1 MAETP
6 HSTTRL
12 RLRVSPGARRTELA
26 GRYAD
31 GWKVRVSA
39 APERGRANEAVV
51 GLLAR
56 RLGLDRSDITL
67 VSGHAARDK
76 VVELRGLG
84 RAEAERKL
92 SRGQDESG
100 PRGQGS

>member
-1 MAETP
+1 MAE
-6 HSTTRL
+6 SSTRL
-12 RLRVSPGARRTELA
+12 RLRVSPGARRTELVGPYA
-26 GRYAD
+26 G

-39 APERGRANEAVV
+39 APERGQANEAVV

-56 RLGLDRSDITL
+56 RLGIARDAVSV

-84 RAEAERKL
+84 RTEAERKL
-92 SRGQDESG
+92 SRGQAESSS
-100 PRGQGS
+100 RGSSS

>member
-1 MAETP
+1 MAEP
-6 HSTTRL
+6 TTRL

-26 GRYAD
+26 GPYGD

-56 RLGLDRSDITL
+56 RLGLDKNAVSVI
-67 VSGHAARDK
+67 SGHAARDK

-84 RAEAERKL
+84 RLEAERKL
-92 SRGQDESG
+92 SRGEDESS
-100 PRGQGS
+100 PRGSNQ

>member
-1 MAETP
+1 MAEP
-6 HSTTRL
+6 ITRL

-39 APERGRANEAVV
+39 APERGRANEAVI

-56 RLGLDRSDITL
+56 RLGLDKNAVSV
-67 VSGHAARDK
+67 VSGHAAGDK

-84 RAEAERKL
+84 RLEAER
-92 SRGQDESG
+92 R
-100 PRGQGS
+100 

>member
-1 MAETP
+1 MAEPP
-6 HSTTRL
+6 HATTRL

-31 GWKVRVSA
+31 GWKVRVAA

-56 RLGLDRSDITL
+56 RLGIDRNAVSL
-67 VSGHAARDK
+67 VSGHATRDK

-84 RAEAERKL
+84 RSEAERRL
-92 SRGQDESG
+92 ERSQ
-100 PRGQGS
+100 